1 MKKLLAFFLCMSML
15 LGAVAFATELG
26 VDALEGQTTVSLT
39 IDPESNEFVVV
50 IPATVEID
58 PETKKGESQIVL
70 KSGWKLVSCNGLVVK
85 IKSSQNYTGSVDF
98 LISSGGYW
106 KLKNEESK
114 SAQYAIAVKQPGETT
129 YTRLNAYEG
138 RTGTDSNFWTKVE
151 LINVA
156 RTDDN
161 TADTVCDVRFTVP
174 TLPTDPGVYTDVL
187 TFAVTLK

>member
-1 MKKLLAFFLCMSML
+1 MKKLLAFFLCLSML

-58 PETKKGESQIVL
+58 PETKQADSQIVL
-70 KSGWKLVSCNGLVVK
+70 KSGWKLISCNGLTVR
-85 IKSSQNYTGSVDF
+85 IKSSQNYNGPFDF
-98 LISSGGYW
+98 VISSGGYW
-106 KLKNEESK
+106 KLKNGNGK
-114 SAQYAIAVKQPGETT
+114 TAQYANGVKPNDADAM
-129 YTRLNAYEG
+129 RALDAYDNRG
-138 RTGTDSNFWTKVE
+138 TGPYFWTSVD
-151 LINVA
+151 LINVSF
-156 RTDDN
+156 TDDN
-161 TADTVCDVRFTVP
+161 SVDTVCDIRFKVP

>member
-1 MKKLLAFFLCMSML
+1 MPEHA
-15 LGAVAFATELG
+15 AAFATELG

-58 PETKKGESQIVL
+58 PETKQADSQIVL
-70 KSGWKLVSCNGLVVK
+70 KSGWKLISCNGLTVRL
-85 IKSSQNYTGSVDF
+85 KSSQNY
-98 LISSGGYW
+98 SGTIDMLLTSGAYW
-106 KLKNEESK
+106 DMINENNRHAS
-114 SAQYAIAVKQPGETT
+114 YAIAVKPHGETS
-129 YTRLNAYEG
+129 YTSLNAYK
-138 RTGTDSNFWTKVE
+138 GTSGTINNFWTYVD

-161 TADTVCDVRFTVP
+161 STDTVCDIRFKVP
-174 TLPTDPGVYTDVL
+174 TLPTAPGVYTDVL